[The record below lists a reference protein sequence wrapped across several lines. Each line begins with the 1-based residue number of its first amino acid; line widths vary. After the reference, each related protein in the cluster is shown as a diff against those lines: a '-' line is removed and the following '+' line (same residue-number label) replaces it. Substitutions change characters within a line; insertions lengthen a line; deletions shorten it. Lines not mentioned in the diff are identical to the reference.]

1 MAKVK
6 CLYQS

>member
-6 CLYQS
+6 CLCQS